1 MEALPSWL
9 SDVKAGV
16 EIVIYMQPGA
26 RATEIAGDHEGALE
40 LPICALP
47 VDGKA
52 NAAVVAFFALRPGAP
67 RRELS

>member
-26 RATEIAGDHEGALE
+26 RATEIAGDHGGALE

-52 NAAVVAFFALRPGAP
+52 TAAVVVFSRFGPVPQAAN
-67 RRELS
+67 

>member
-52 NAAVVAFFALRPGAP
+52 TAAVVAFSRFGPVPQGAN
-67 RRELS
+67 